1 MKHIADKAVQEVKMF
16 RNRSLKNELSFP
28 QKIINWIF
36 LAFIFII
43 MVIPMLN
50 VLVISTSTALDAS
63 QAGLKLW
70 WTKFSIEGYEYVFR
84 VTKLGRPFLN
94 SLFVSFTSTIIQVI
108 ISSLAGYILVQR
120 ELPFR
125 KAITSF
131 ILLTMMIPGDLTLI
145 SIYQV
150 NKQLHLL
157 NSYTGLIIN
166 GLVSGFCILLMRN
179 YFLSVPES
187 LAESARLDGASE
199 LRIFSV
205 IYLPLSIPGLATI
218 FFLEFVGKWNSMMIP
233 ATLITDQSLFT
244 LPLMLNSMII
254 NNASVSGAPPAPENA
269 VMAAIVIA
277 TVPLILIYVF
287 AQRFLLSG
295 MTLGASKE

>member
-1 MKHIADKAVQEVKMF
+1 MF

-244 LPLMLNSMII
+244 LPLMLKSMII

>member
-1 MKHIADKAVQEVKMF
+1 MF

-205 IYLPLSIPGLATI
+205 IYLPLSVPGLATI

-233 ATLITDQSLFT
+233 ATLVTDQSLFT
-244 LPLMLNSMII
+244 LPLMLKSMII

>member
-1 MKHIADKAVQEVKMF
+1 MEVKMF
-16 RNRSLKNELSFP
+16 RKHSLNNDLTLL
-28 QKIINWIF
+28 QRAVNYIF
-36 LAFIFII
+36 LTFIFVI
-43 MVIPMLN
+43 MVIPMIN
-50 VLVISTSTALDAS
+50 VFVISTSTALDAS

-70 WTKFSIEGYEYVFR
+70 WTKFSLEGYEYVFR

-205 IYLPLSIPGLATI
+205 IYLPLSVPGLATI
-218 FFLEFVGKWNSMMIP
+218 FFLEFVGKWNSIMIP
-233 ATLITDQSLFT
+233 TTLITDQSLFT
-244 LPLMLNSMII
+244 LPLMLKSMII
-254 NNASVSGAPPAPENA
+254 NKSSVSGAPPAPDNA

-277 TVPLILIYVF
+277 TIPLILIYVF

>member
-1 MKHIADKAVQEVKMF
+1 MF

-36 LAFIFII
+36 LALIFVI

-244 LPLMLNSMII
+244 LPLMLKSMII

>member
-1 MKHIADKAVQEVKMF
+1 MF

-244 LPLMLNSMII
+244 LPLMLKSMII

-277 TVPLILIYVF
+277 TVPLIFIYVF

>member
-1 MKHIADKAVQEVKMF
+1 MF

>member
-1 MKHIADKAVQEVKMF
+1 MF

-199 LRIFSV
+199 LKIFSV

-244 LPLMLNSMII
+244 LPLMLKSMII